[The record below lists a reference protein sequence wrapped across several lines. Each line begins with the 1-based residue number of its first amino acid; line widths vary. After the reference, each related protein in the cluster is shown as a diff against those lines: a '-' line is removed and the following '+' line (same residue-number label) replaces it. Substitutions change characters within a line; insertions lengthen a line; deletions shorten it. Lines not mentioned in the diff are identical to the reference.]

1 MTSPRLCQVFSLP
14 HIHASA
20 TLMNIADFSFVPMPE
35 VHFGP
40 GKLGTLPQLIRRYG
54 RRALLVT
61 GSASFIRSEQHTRLK
76 AQLIDAGIEIFHA
89 PLTGEPSPSFVDATV
104 ARFRDARVDCV
115 VGIGGGSPLDAGKA
129 ISAMLLHAGSVVP
142 FLECVD
148 TQKHDGRKI
157 PYIAVPTSSGT
168 GAEATKNAVL
178 SFIGEQGYKSSLRH
192 DNFVP
197 DIALV
202 DPELTLSC
210 PPEVTA
216 ACGLDALTQLL
227 EAYVS
232 SKASPMTDA
241 LALSGLEHLAA
252 GFVPAYQNGQQDLA
266 ARSHMAYAAL
276 LSGIVLANAGLG
288 VVHGFAGP
296 IGGFFPMP
304 HGVVCGTLI
313 GAATQANVEAMRL
326 DPRKHGGA
334 LEKFAKAGALLSGK
348 PMSTID
354 AGCDQLLETLD
365 NWIETTRIAKLSA
378 YGVTRVDF
386 PRILD
391 KSNNKNSPITLD
403 RGQMQA
409 ILEARL

>member
-1 MTSPRLCQVFSLP
+1 M
-14 HIHASA
+14 ID
-20 TLMNIADFSFVPMPE
+20 IADFSFARMPE
-35 VHFGP
+35 IHFGP
-40 GKLGTLPQLIRRYG
+40 GRLALLPRLAAQRG
-54 RRALLVT
+54 SNVLLVT
-61 GSASFIRSEQHTRLK
+61 GSASFVHSARYERLTRELT
-76 AQLIDAGIEIFHA
+76 DAGLRFSQCSVS
-89 PLTGEPSPSFVDATV
+89 GEPSPEFVDATV
-104 ARFRDARVDCV
+104 ARFRGEHIDCV
-115 VGIGGGSPLDAGKA
+115 VGIGGGSVLDAGKA
-129 ISAMLLHAGSVVP
+129 ISAMLLQEGSVVP

-148 TQKHDGRKI
+148 TQKHDGRI
-157 PYIAVPTSSGT
+157 TPYIAVPTSSGT

-178 SFIGEQGYKSSLRH
+178 SHIGADGYKSSLRH

-202 DPELTLSC
+202 DPELTLTC
-210 PPEVTA
+210 PADVTA

-232 SKASPMTDA
+232 SKSSPMTDA
-241 LALSGLEHLAA
+241 LALSGLEHIAV
-252 GFVPAYQNGQQDLA
+252 GFVPAFENGQQDLA

-313 GAATQANVEAMRL
+313 GAATRINIEALRL
-326 DPRKHGGA
+326 DQQKHTDT
-334 LEKFAKAGALLSGK
+334 LEKYARAGALLSGK
-348 PMSTID
+348 PATSIE
-354 AGCDQLLETLD
+354 AGCEQLLRTLER
-365 NWIETTRIAKLSA
+365 WIETTRIAQLSA
-378 YGVTRVDF
+378 YGVTRADF

-403 RGQMQA
+403 RNQMQS

>member
-1 MTSPRLCQVFSLP
+1 M
-14 HIHASA
+14 I
-20 TLMNIADFSFVPMPE
+20 NIADFSFARMPE
-35 VHFGP
+35 IHFGP
-40 GKLGTLPQLIRRYG
+40 GKLSLLPRLIAQRG
-54 RRALLVT
+54 KNVLLVT
-61 GSASFIRSEQHTRLK
+61 GSTSFLRSANHRRLK
-76 AQLIDAGIEIFHA
+76 DELAAAGIQVHHCA
-89 PLTGEPSPSFVDATV
+89 LSGEPSPEFVDATV
-104 ARFRDARVDCV
+104 ANFRDTHIDCV

-129 ISAMLLHAGSVVP
+129 ISAMLPQEGSVAP

-178 SFIGEQGYKSSLRH
+178 SSVGQDGYKSSLRH

-210 PPEVTA
+210 PADVTA

-232 SKASPMTDA
+232 SKASSMTDA
-241 LALSGLEHLAA
+241 LALSGLEHVAA
-252 GFVPAYQNGQQDLA
+252 GFLPAYENGANDLI

-296 IGGFFPMP
+296 IGGIFPIP

-313 GAATQANVEAMRL
+313 GAATQANIEALRRN
-326 DPRKHGGA
+326 PAANRIA
-334 LEKFAKAGALLSGK
+334 LEKHARAGAILSGK
-348 PMSTID
+348 AAATTE
-354 AGCDQLLETLD
+354 AGCDLLLQTLD
-365 NWIETTRIAKLSA
+365 RWIAATGIAKLSA
-378 YGVTRVDF
+378 FGVSRDDL

-403 RGQMQA
+403 RMQMQA

>member
-1 MTSPRLCQVFSLP
+1 M
-14 HIHASA
+14 I
-20 TLMNIADFSFVPMPE
+20 NIADFSFTRMPE
-35 VHFGP
+35 IHFGP
-40 GKLGTLPQLIRRYG
+40 GKLSLLPKLIAQRG
-54 RRALLVT
+54 KNALLVT
-61 GSASFIRSEQHTRLK
+61 GSTSFQRSAHHQRL
-76 AQLIDAGIEIFHA
+76 ADELAAAGIRAHHCA
-89 PLTGEPSPSFVDATV
+89 VTGEPSPEFVDATV
-104 ARFRDARVDCV
+104 ASFREARIDCV

-129 ISAMLLHAGSVVP
+129 ISAMLPQEGSVVP

-148 TQKHDGRKI
+148 TRKHDGRKI

-178 SFIGEQGYKSSLRH
+178 SSVGADGYKSSLRH

-210 PPEVTA
+210 PATVTA

-241 LALSGLEHLAA
+241 LALSGLEHVAA
-252 GFVPAYQNGQQDLA
+252 GFLPAYENGANDLV

-276 LSGIVLANAGLG
+276 LSGVVLANAGLG

-296 IGGFFPMP
+296 IGGFFPIP

-313 GAATQANVEAMRL
+313 GAATRANIEALRR
-326 DPRKHGGA
+326 DPATNRIA
-334 LEKFAKAGALLSGK
+334 LEKHARAGAILSGEA
-348 PMSTID
+348 PATTE
-354 AGCDQLLETLD
+354 AGCDLLQHMLD
-365 NWIETTRIAKLSA
+365 CWIAATGIARLSA
-378 YGVTRVDF
+378 YGVTRDDL

-391 KSNNKNSPITLD
+391 KSNNKNSPVTLD
-403 RGQMQA
+403 RTQMQA